1 MSFSNSFGAGFAAVL
16 PAGGLGKRMG
26 GSQPKQMLELGG
38 RPLWRHSVETFLAH
52 PGISEVVLVVPADW
66 LSHFE
71 QELEGEDVH
80 IVVGGAERW
89 QSVQNGV
96 NALSERIR
104 WVLVHDVARPFL
116 HSSIIDSV
124 LSRLQDN
131 ACIVAKP
138 VTDTVK
144 VVQNGLISSTIDRD
158 TVFLAQTPQACEVN
172 VLRDCYRRM
181 REEVI
186 PFSPTDEASILER
199 YGIAVSVVQ
208 GDSWND
214 KLTTPEDLLRFTA
227 MLSDKPFQD

>member
-1 MSFSNSFGAGFAAVL
+1 MSNANTVGAGFAAVL

-38 RPLWRHSVETFLAH
+38 RPIWRHSVETFLAH
-52 PGISEVVLVVPADW
+52 PGISEVVLVVPSEW
-66 LSHFE
+66 VSHFE
-71 QELEGEDVH
+71 QELEGENVN

-116 HSSIIDSV
+116 HSSIIDAV
-124 LSRLQDN
+124 LERLQES

-138 VTDTVK
+138 VNDTVK
-144 VVQNGLISSTIDRD
+144 VVQQGLISNTIDRD

-172 VLRDCYRRM
+172 ILRDCYLRM

-214 KLTTPEDLLRFTA
+214 KITTPEDMLRFKA
-227 MLSDKPFQD
+227 LLSNQPFQD